1 MAHATEI
8 KLLVSRAKIR
18 VVEVPVSVRYTP
30 ETLERGQ
37 TNAGAALILRDLMLQ
52 YLFGDSK

>member
-8 KLLVSRAKIR
+8 KLLVSRAELRI
-18 VVEVPVSVRYTP
+18 VEVPVSVRYSK
-30 ETLERGQ
+30 ETLARGQ